1 MHTLL
6 HRHGRACPRHPRL
19 YLPSTKTW
27 MPGIT
32 GHDEILSAQRLQID
46 LPVKEL
52 RQHCQH
58 GLRALFVPTAMA
70 HVARKFF
77 LDVGP
82 RERLV
87 PAAAE
92 MRLTLLDDTA
102 VVEHRADVSG
112 EIVRIRIVR
121 IDRVAHF

>member
-1 MHTLL
+1 MAGLS
-6 HRHGRACPRHPRL
+6 R
-19 YLPSTKTW
+19 PSTSLLAEYKDVDARHKA
-27 MPGIT
+27 

-46 LPVKEL
+46 LPIIKL
-52 RQHCQH
+52 RQQCQH

-70 HVARKFF
+70 NVACKFF

-87 PAAAE
+87 GAAAE
-92 MRLTLLDDTA
+92 MRLTLLDDTP